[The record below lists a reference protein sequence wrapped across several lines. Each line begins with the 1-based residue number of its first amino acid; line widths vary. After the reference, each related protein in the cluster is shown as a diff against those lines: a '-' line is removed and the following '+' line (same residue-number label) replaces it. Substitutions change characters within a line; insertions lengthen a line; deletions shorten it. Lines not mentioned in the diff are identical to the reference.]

1 MPRRMPWFRFYVEA
15 PADRKIRRLRP
26 EHRWVWVCVLCA
38 ARQSPTPGELWV
50 AEGEPMT
57 VDELADLAAVPAKT
71 ARAAIKHMTD
81 LGLVAGD
88 KPWIVPTWHERQFT
102 SDTSTDRARASK
114 QRRSNVAGNNV
125 ATLQNRS
132 KQRSRNAPGNAPE
145 TETET
150 ELTPLPPK
158 DSTRPVDN
166 PARSPSHG
174 HYPFTETPHIHPAV
188 AQLHARLD
196 AYNPEPK

>member
-1 MPRRMPWFRFYVEA
+1 MPRRRMPWFRFYVEA
-15 PADRKIRRLRP
+15 PRDMKVRRLRP

-71 ARAAIKHMTD
+71 VRAAIKHMTE

-102 SDTSTDRARASK
+102 SDTSTDRSAQSRA
-114 QRRSNVAGNNV
+114 RRSNNQTGPV
-125 ATLQNRS
+125 ATPLQRRRTFRS
-132 KQRSRNAPGNAPE
+132 NAPE

-150 ELTPLPPK
+150 DTTPLPPLGT
-158 DSTRPVDN
+158 SASVDN
-166 PARSPSHG
+166 SGRSPSHG
-174 HYPFTETPHIHPAV
+174 HYPFTETPHIHPAIT
-188 AQLHARLD
+188 QLHARLD
-196 AYNPEPK
+196 AYNPEHQ